1 MRWKLFI
8 SLYILIYLEPK
19 YNEEIILFLY
29 NYIKIIRY
37 LNEYCYGEIILYI
50 NMKKN
55 FEKKQNKF
63 NILLKIILNVLRK
76 LDLLA
81 DILNYLIKYTYKNI

>member
-1 MRWKLFI
+1 MKIIF

-50 NMKKN
+50 NMKKIV
-55 FEKKQNKF
+55 KKS
-63 NILLKIILNVLRK
+63 KIN
-76 LDLLA
+76 
-81 DILNYLIKYTYKNI
+81 LIFY